1 MTNKLEDVLE
11 REFQRAVSICI
22 GQYGYRPSYFLQ
34 MLGNYGPVDTA
45 IRLVTAP
52 KFHEGFVR
60 LWELSRLDL
69 TVEAII
75 LRDPYNQLFTKEVL
89 EKARERLEQLTKSSS
104 QIMNYRM

>member
-1 MTNKLEDVLE
+1 MTGKLEDVLE
-11 REFQRAVSICI
+11 REFQKAVSICI

-52 KFHEGFVR
+52 KFHEGFTK
-60 LWELSRLDL
+60 LWELRRLDL

-75 LRDPYNQLFTKEVL
+75 LRNPYNQLFTEEVL
-89 EKARERLEQLTKSSS
+89 EKARERLGNLGYKEE
-104 QIMNYRM
+104 

>member
-22 GQYGYRPSYFLQ
+22 DQYGYRPSYFLQ
-34 MLGNYGPVDTA
+34 MLGNYGPIDTA

-52 KFHEGFVR
+52 KFHEGLTR
-60 LWELSRLDL
+60 LWELRRLDI

-75 LRDPYNQLFTKEVL
+75 LRNPYNQLFTKEVL
-89 EKARERLEQLTKSSS
+89 EKARERLEQLGYKEE
-104 QIMNYRM
+104 